1 MTVEKAEAG
10 EMQALK
16 QWADREFEQYEARQ
30 GVAYQ
35 LKPFAFAA
43 REAGEILGVIRGFTC
58 FADAYIEDLAV
69 AGHCRAKGIG
79 RQLMQAAEAY
89 CRAQNVE
96 NLNLCTYG
104 FQAPGFYEALGF
116 TLEFIRKSR
125 NSQLDKYYYVK
136 YFGPHE
142 GAEQALQAQG

>member
-1 MTVEKAEAG
+1 
-10 EMQALK
+10 
-16 QWADREFEQYEARQ
+16 
-30 GVAYQ
+30 
-35 LKPFAFAA
+35 
-43 REAGEILGVIRGFTC
+43 
-58 FADAYIEDLAV
+58 
-69 AGHCRAKGIG
+69 
-79 RQLMQAAEAY
+79 MQAAEAY

-96 NLNLCTYG
+96 NLNLCTYA